1 MKQRRG
7 INQPDASAVG
17 WISLSDTWLL
27 TTVLG
32 FCIAVCFSA
41 GANKAEKR
49 TLDVEMEKEK
59 AGKEIAELKEAI
71 VAAVA
76 AQEDAAKAKAKTDA
90 ERELGKSEKAKR
102 KRALLAQ
109 WKAEAKRKSALLA
122 HWKAEAKEAKRMAAQ
137 RESAL
142 AAQHESALA
151 AQRESALAA
160 QRESALAA
168 QRESALLAQRKAT
181 AKDLRDTEREVAR
194 LEGELDL
201 RRSGQGKVRQDLMGL
216 RGSLDR
222 VVFVF
227 DRSGS
232 MKKDGRWETVKATAK
247 VWLDYLPVKEGAL
260 VVFSDDVISYPVDNH
275 LVNMQD
281 PTTRKKMGE
290 WMDDLEPEG
299 KTRTLHAL
307 EKAYRYPGID
317 AIVLFTDGAPT
328 KSYGSR
334 NEIHKFVE
342 NEATAGRKPRIH
354 TVGLS
359 DYFDKNLGRF
369 LRRLAKETDGTFI
382 GR

>member
-142 AAQHESALA
+142 AAQH
-151 AQRESALAA
+151 
-160 QRESALAA
+160 ESALAA